1 MTGKKNFKEVES
13 LKERGT
19 KKYQQRLIE
28 EKEAE
33 DMIRNLELDKDGYV
47 VEPNKLILD
56 KDGV

>member
-1 MTGKKNFKEVES
+1 MTDKKNYKELEN
-13 LKERGT
+13 LKAKGT

-33 DMIRNLELDKDGYV
+33 DMIRNLELDEDGYV